1 MASKEVQET
10 AEYYQWLIQ
19 IKRQEFEEE
28 LLEIVSFEFP
38 STAIQS
44 KLPSQTPD
52 KYLKFQ

>member
-19 IKRQEFEEE
+19 IERQEFEEE

-38 STAIQS
+38 FTAIQS
-44 KLPSQTPD
+44 KSSSQTAN
-52 KYLKFQ
+52 KCI